1 MSSTAQLKSLNTKFN
16 AFNLQ
21 LVFLLIICASIQQNL
36 CNATRVERENTHHRV
51 KRIVGGRQSKAP
63 PPDDPVVFTRTFNRD
78 ARVEGFRNNRTGI
91 YSFLGMHYAQPPIGL
106 LRYARPVYK
115 RMAGDINA
123 TRHGPPCIQPDP
135 YDPILIV
142 GEENCLLLNVY
153 TPRMPDETTGLPVY
167 VWIHP
172 GGFRYG
178 SAAQY
183 DATPMAQ
190 QGVIVVAP
198 QYRLGSLGIMG
209 DGTKEFDGNL
219 AIFDMAAAL
228 RWVNDYIHHF
238 GGDPKQVKAI
248 GHGSGAASAMYLSM
262 SRSARS
268 AADLSGVVAMSGS
281 ALSQYAADKEPVQS
295 VEEVATINGCPTT
308 NELTIVQCLRKK
320 SAKEIIENDS
330 KIQTERLAGRA
341 LVKGLSGN
349 VGFMPHIEGE
359 NDGRALPSIIES
371 EPDQQLRS
379 GNFTA
384 IPLLTGVTKHETA
397 NAVSVNKINQIF
409 GSAEKFL
416 SSLTDALKD
425 LTGFLRIDQITG
437 EIAKPMLPGLSA
449 ALTPTLNDVL
459 KVPEM
464 LNLDQVLSKVIEST
478 TDILFNLPAV
488 LTTQVWSKIA
498 PSFMYSFEYNGT
510 RSKGINFLR
519 GLPIVSEQ
527 SAYSNSE
534 VVAHGDELG
543 YMFNVNDLFGNPI
556 PEAQLSG
563 DADLKVRTNLIGML
577 VKFAKSFG
585 NGDKTEGTTEDSLF
599 KSVTGDGIPYI
610 KVDTELSAD
619 SDFRFCELSVLGAS
633 LTPLTSTSCQSLAGL
648 LTPLTGV
655 VGDRLGGML
664 GGVSNALGGGAGGEN
679 NSGSRAGGG
688 LGNTLGGVLGGGGG
702 GARTTGGKK
711 PGGQAVNSRETG
723 GLLGGGGLLG

>member
-1 MSSTAQLKSLNTKFN
+1 MRSRAMIFETNSISVRVVKLLFVFVLITGALLCCDASASSSQTASVRGK
-16 AFNLQ
+16 
-21 LVFLLIICASIQQNL
+21 
-36 CNATRVERENTHHRV
+36 RV

-78 ARVEGFRNNRTGI
+78 ARVEGFRNERTGI
-91 YSFLGMHYAQPPIGL
+91 YTFLGMFYAEPPIGL

-123 TRHGPPCIQPDP
+123 TRFGQPCIQPDP
-135 YDPILIV
+135 YSPSRIV
-142 GEENCLLLNVY
+142 GNENCLLLNIY

-183 DATPMAQ
+183 DATPIAQ
-190 QGVIVVAP
+190 QGIIVVAP

-238 GGDPKQVKAI
+238 GGDPKQVKVI

-268 AADLSGVVAMSGS
+268 ASDVSGVVAMSGT
-281 ALSQYAADKEPVQS
+281 ALSQYATDKQPVQS
-295 VEEVATINGCPTT
+295 VEEVASINGCPTT
-308 NELTIVQCLRKK
+308 NELEIVQCLREKT
-320 SAKEIIENDS
+320 AEEIIQNDS
-330 KIQTERLAGRA
+330 KVQTERLAGRA
-341 LVKGLSGN
+341 IIKGLSGN
-349 VGFMPHIEGE
+349 VGFTPHSEGE
-359 NDGRALPSIIES
+359 NDGRGLPSLIVG
-371 EPDQQLRS
+371 EPEQQLRS
-379 GNFTA
+379 GNFTP

-397 NAVSVNKINQIF
+397 NAISINTLNKIF

-416 SSLTDALKD
+416 NSLTDALKD
-425 LTGFLRIDQITG
+425 LTGFLRIDSVTG
-437 EIAKPMLPGLSA
+437 EVLKPVLPGLTS
-449 ALTPTLNDVL
+449 ALTPTLNDLL
-459 KVPEM
+459 KVPET
-464 LNLDQVLSKVIEST
+464 LNLDQVLSKVVETT

-488 LTTQVWSKIA
+488 LTTQVWSQLA

-510 RSKGINFLR
+510 RSKGVNFLR

-527 SAYSNSE
+527 SANSNPE
-534 VVAHGDELG
+534 LVAHGDELG
-543 YMFNVNDLFGNPI
+543 YMFDANDLFGNPI
-556 PEAQLSG
+556 PDAQLV
-563 DADLKVRTNLIGML
+563 DEEDLKVRDNLIGML

-585 NGDKTEGTTEDSLF
+585 KENNKQDAAKDSLF
-599 KSVTGDGIPYI
+599 QSVTGKGVPFI
-610 KVDTELSAD
+610 KVDTEISAD

-633 LTPLTSTSCQSLAGL
+633 LTPLTSTTCQGL
-648 LTPLTGV
+648 GSVLSPLTDVVGGTLGGLSGGV
-655 VGDRLGGML
+655 VNGGT
-664 GGVSNALGGGAGGEN
+664 VD
-679 NSGSRAGGG
+679 G
-688 LGNTLGGVLGGGGG
+688 LGDTLGGVLGGGGG
-702 GARTTGGKK
+702 GR
-711 PGGQAVNSRETG
+711 PSRRNQGGQSG
-723 GLLGGGGLLG
+723 GGGGGGGLLGSGGLLG